1 MNVDWFGLL
10 RLGLLWLVVVFL
22 ALRALDLLFPRLR
35 RDDGEAP
42 TVAAP
47 AAARAP
53 GAGRTARAAA
63 GPRPAATLE
72 PRAGQAYWQTNVRM
86 IGVIL
91 LIWAGAWIVP
101 AVLAPWLNQFQI
113 FTGFPLG
120 YYMGSQGSLVV
131 FLALI
136 TAYAWRA
143 ARLDLRFRSSPGLP
157 GGVPEGRAATP
168 PIDLIYGRCPIA
180 VLLVHLRMGGLEQ
193 TVGLTT

>member
-1 MNVDWFGLL
+1 MNINWFGLL
-10 RLGLLWLVVVFL
+10 QLALLWLVVVFL

-42 TVAAP
+42 
-47 AAARAP
+47 AAATP
-53 GAGRTARAAA
+53 GLRSTAAVARPTRAAA

-86 IGVIL
+86 IIVML
-91 LIWAGAWIVP
+91 LIWAGAWLVP
-101 AVLAPWLNQFQI
+101 AILAPWLNQFQI

-143 ARLDLRFRSSPGLP
+143 ARL
-157 GGVPEGRAATP
+157 
-168 PIDLIYGRCPIA
+168 
-180 VLLVHLRMGGLEQ
+180 
-193 TVGLTT
+193 

>member
-1 MNVDWFGLL
+1 MNELAPTFDWFGLL
-10 RLGLLWLVVVFL
+10 QLALLWLIVVFL
-22 ALRALDLLFPRLR
+22 TLRALDLLFPRLR
-35 RDDGEAP
+35 RDDGDAP
-42 TVAAP
+42 AVAAP
-47 AAARAP
+47 GARPAA
-53 GAGRTARAAA
+53 GVGRPMRSAA

-86 IGVIL
+86 IGVML
-91 LIWAGAWIVP
+91 LIWAGAWLVP

-143 ARLDLRFRSSPGLP
+143 ARLDLRFRSAPWLP
-157 GGVPEGRAATP
+157 GGVREGRAAT
-168 PIDLIYGRCPIA
+168 
-180 VLLVHLRMGGLEQ
+180 
-193 TVGLTT
+193 